1 MPWAS
6 KQNSKISS
14 QFWLFEFTLP
24 WHCGQPLL
32 SRPVSP
38 FSTMESTSTVV
49 GVKLT
54 EDHRGPRWVENV
66 NLVASE
72 YPFPSEYLCSVQIV
86 DFRHPSFY
94 FNKYLLSSIVDKD
107 KIRQI
112 LSELIAAFSLSIGI
126 LMLSCVEKIGPG
138 FSFSSLFSHFA
149 IRRFVVFFTCWGLRG
164 RPPPAPQECWECQGT
179 QGHART
185 SLHSLAERSWG
196 QKRWGLVKD
205 DRWFAQ
211 AAGGR

>member
-1 MPWAS
+1 M
-6 KQNSKISS
+6 
-14 QFWLFEFTLP
+14 FEFTLP
-24 WHCGQPLL
+24 WHCGHPLL
-32 SRPVSP
+32 SCPVSP
-38 FSTMESTSTVV
+38 FSTMESTSTSTVV

-112 LSELIAAFSLSIGI
+112 LCLS
-126 LMLSCVEKIGPG
+126 S
-138 FSFSSLFSHFA
+138 
-149 IRRFVVFFTCWGLRG
+149 
-164 RPPPAPQECWECQGT
+164 
-179 QGHART
+179 
-185 SLHSLAERSWG
+185 SLHSLYQLESSCFLVSKKRDQDSLFLRSFHTLQSDALWSSSP
-196 QKRWGLVKD
+196 
-205 DRWFAQ
+205 
-211 AAGGR
+211 AGG